1 MKITNIHPAYK
12 AMTDEQLKEFIR
24 HKLESHPRWARR
36 ALLALYDE
44 QTDAEKEDP
53 TYHVSNGWGF
63 SPQDQEFLSSL
74 AQQALRE
81 QTFSMKQLGW
91 LYTLLP
97 KYSGQLVKLI
107 RQAQTQQ
114 EIEVDLK
121 RERQWEQQDDDESA
135 DEDPETSF

>member
-1 MKITNIHPAYK
+1 
-12 AMTDEQLKEFIR
+12 MTDAQLKEYIR
-24 HKLESHPRWARR
+24 HKLESHPHWARR

-44 QTDAEKEDP
+44 QTDTEKEVP
-53 TYHVSNGWGF
+53 TYHISNGWGF
-63 SPQDQEFLSSL
+63 SPQDQEFLTSL

-107 RQAQTQQ
+107 RRQQTQE
-114 EIEVDLK
+114 EIEIDLSLARDVK
-121 RERQWEQQDDDESA
+121 DAEDEL
-135 DEDPETSF
+135 P

>member
-1 MKITNIHPAYK
+1 MRKVAIHPTYRN
-12 AMTDEQLKEFIR
+12 MTDAQLKEYIR
-24 HKLESHPRWARR
+24 HKLESHPHWARR

-53 TYHVSNGWGF
+53 TVHESNGYGF
-63 SPQDQEFLSSL
+63 SPQDQEFLTSL

-107 RQAQTQQ
+107 RQQQTEE
-114 EIEVDLK
+114 EIEIDLN
-121 RERQWEQQDDDESA
+121 RERQWEKQDDDEGNA
-135 DEDPETSF
+135 NV